1 MLVLGIET
9 SCDETAVAVV
19 NKNRKILSNVVLTQ
33 IQEHKPYGGIVP
45 ELAARAHL
53 KQLHFIIDE
62 AMKKARVDFTDI
74 TAIAATAG
82 PGLIGGLLVGVT
94 MAKAMA
100 SVHEKPFLAINHLAG
115 HALIPRLTDRVKF
128 PYLLLLT
135 SGGHCQL
142 LVVEDADSFNRIGTT
157 KDDALGEVFD
167 KVAKMLGL
175 GLPGGPVVQKYAET
189 GNSSR
194 FLLPRPML
202 GRSGCDFSF
211 SGLKTAVRFLIE
223 KFPARKLT
231 RKDISDI
238 CASFQLA
245 ATEAV
250 VDRTGHAIDICKKNH
265 PKINRL
271 VISGGVAANTQLR
284 LCLKTLT
291 IEKDFQFTAPPIDL
305 CTDNAVMIAWAALEK
320 LNSEQINNKNDDM
333 SFKPRPR
340 WPLGQKT
347 QLI

>member
-19 NKNRKILSNVVLTQ
+19 NKNRKILSNVILTQ

-62 AMKKARVDFTDI
+62 AMKKARINFTDI

-142 LVVEDADSFNRIGTT
+142 LVVEGADSFNRIGTT

-175 GLPGGPVVQKYAET
+175 GIPGGPVVQKCAEA

-202 GRSGCDFSF
+202 GRTGCDFSF

-223 KFPARKLT
+223 KFPANRLT
-231 RKDISDI
+231 SEDIADI

-250 VDRTGHAIDICKKNH
+250 VDRTGHAIDICKKNY
-265 PKINRL
+265 PRINRL
-271 VISGGVAANTQLR
+271 VISGGVAANTKLR
-284 LCLKTLT
+284 RCLKTLT
-291 IEKDFQFTAPPIDL
+291 AAKDFQFTAPPIDL

-320 LNSEQINNKNDDM
+320 LNKEQINNKNDDM

-340 WPLGQKT
+340 WPLSQKN